1 MRRQEEGLPVTLSR
15 RSWLSFA
22 FLAAVLT
29 LYIYG
34 VISADQIPAEVV
46 AVALPPD
53 FMVGIPLA
61 FYLIVLRPKK
71 MTPLAVLPV
80 IWLGY
85 GLSALVLGSPTAGTL
100 PVLLAALFPVE
111 AAIAVREIL
120 RLARLFKRAK
130 TQSADP
136 LEWFYAVTYYLVRKE
151 LPARMMAAELG
162 VWYYALISWRKKSSV
177 EADDKTYS
185 YHNAGG
191 YMSVM
196 LGLGL
201 AFPVEIVAVH
211 MFLSQWNATVAIV
224 VTLLSVYAAVWLVGD
239 ARARALRPVV
249 LGKDELR
256 IECGIQMKGTISL
269 SNIASVSCH
278 EPADIDK
285 VDKLNYGT
293 FYQANVWIVMHDPV
307 EVRTLLGMKRP
318 LAIGLSLDDPKGF
331 IQEFSQAANGLYQ
344 GES

>member
-1 MRRQEEGLPVTLSR
+1 
-15 RSWLSFA
+15 
-22 FLAAVLT
+22 
-29 LYIYG
+29 
-34 VISADQIPAEVV
+34 
-46 AVALPPD
+46 
-53 FMVGIPLA
+53 
-61 FYLIVLRPKK
+61 
-71 MTPLAVLPV
+71 
-80 IWLGY
+80 
-85 GLSALVLGSPTAGTL
+85 
-100 PVLLAALFPVE
+100 
-111 AAIAVREIL
+111 
-120 RLARLFKRAK
+120 
-130 TQSADP
+130 
-136 LEWFYAVTYYLVRKE
+136 
-151 LPARMMAAELG
+151 
-162 VWYYALISWRKKSSV
+162 
-177 EADDKTYS
+177 
-185 YHNAGG
+185 
-191 YMSVM
+191 MSVM

-211 MFLSQWNATVAIV
+211 MLLSQWNATVAIV

-278 EPADIDK
+278 ESADIDK
-285 VDKLNYGT
+285 ADKLNYGT

-318 LAIGLSLDDPKGF
+318 LAIGLSLDDPTGF

>member
-1 MRRQEEGLPVTLSR
+1 MTLSR
-15 RSWLSFA
+15 RSWSSFA
-22 FLAAVLT
+22 FLATVLA

-34 VISADQIPAEVV
+34 VISASQIPTEVV
-46 AVALPPD
+46 AMALPLD

-61 FYLIVLRPKK
+61 FYLVVLRPKK
-71 MTPLAVLPV
+71 MTPLAILPV

-85 GLSALVLGSPTAGTL
+85 GLSALALGSPTAGTL

-111 AAIAVREIL
+111 VAIAVREIL

-136 LEWFYAVTYYLVRKE
+136 LEWLYAVTHYLVRKE

-162 VWYYALISWRKKSSV
+162 VWYYALFSWRQKPSV
-177 EADDKTYS
+177 EADDKAYS

-196 LGLGL
+196 LGFGL

-211 MFLSQWNATVAIV
+211 MLLSQWNATVAIV

-239 ARARALRPVV
+239 ARARVLRPVV

-285 VDKLNYGT
+285 ADKLSYGT
-293 FYQANVWIVMHDPV
+293 FYQANVWIVMHGPV
-307 EVRTLLGMKRP
+307 EVRTLLGTKRP
-318 LAIGLSLDDPKGF
+318 LAIGLSLDDPEGF
-331 IQEFSQAANGLYQ
+331 IQEFFQATNGLYQ

>member
-1 MRRQEEGLPVTLSR
+1 M
-15 RSWLSFA
+15 
-22 FLAAVLT
+22 
-29 LYIYG
+29 
-34 VISADQIPAEVV
+34 
-46 AVALPPD
+46 
-53 FMVGIPLA
+53 
-61 FYLIVLRPKK
+61 
-71 MTPLAVLPV
+71 
-80 IWLGY
+80 
-85 GLSALVLGSPTAGTL
+85 

-111 AAIAVREIL
+111 VAIAVREIL
-120 RLARLFKRAK
+120 HLARLFKRAK
-130 TQSADP
+130 TQSVDP
-136 LEWFYAVTYYLVRKE
+136 LEWLHAITHYLVRKE

-162 VWYYALISWRKKSSV
+162 VWYYALISWRKKPSV
-177 EADDKTYS
+177 EADDKAYS

-211 MFLSQWNATVAIV
+211 MLLSQWSATVAIV

-269 SNIASVSCH
+269 GSIASVSCH

-285 VDKLNYGT
+285 ADRLNYGT
-293 FYQANVWIVMHDPV
+293 FYQANVWVVMHDPV
-307 EVRTLLGMKRP
+307 EVRTFLGTKRP

-331 IQEFSQAANGLYQ
+331 IQEFSQAANGPYQ

>member
-1 MRRQEEGLPVTLSR
+1 MTLSR
-15 RSWLSFA
+15 RSWLSLA
-22 FLAAVLT
+22 FLAAVLA

-34 VISADQIPAEVV
+34 VISAGQIPAEVV

-61 FYLIVLRPKK
+61 FYLIFLRPKK

-85 GLSALVLGSPTAGTL
+85 GLSALALGSPTAGIL

-111 AAIAVREIL
+111 AAIAVREII
-120 RLARLFKRAK
+120 RLARLFKGAK
-130 TQSADP
+130 RQSADP
-136 LEWFYAVTYYLVRKE
+136 LEWFYAVTHYLVRKE

-162 VWYYALISWRKKSSV
+162 VWYYALISWRKKPSV
-177 EADDKTYS
+177 EADDKAYS
-185 YHNAGG
+185 YHNASG

-196 LGLGL
+196 LGFGL

-211 MFLSQWNATVAIV
+211 MLLSQWNATVAIV
-224 VTLLSVYAAVWLVGD
+224 ATLLSLYAAVWLVGD

-285 VDKLNYGT
+285 ADKLNYGT
-293 FYQANVWIVMHDPV
+293 FYQANVWIVMREPV

-318 LAIGLSLDDPKGF
+318 LAIGLSLDDPKEFIREFFQATNGF
-331 IQEFSQAANGLYQ
+331 CQ

>member
-1 MRRQEEGLPVTLSR
+1 MRRQEEGLSVTLSR
-15 RSWLSFA
+15 RSWSTFA
-22 FLAAVLT
+22 FLATVLVF
-29 LYIYG
+29 YIYG
-34 VISADQIPAEVV
+34 VISASQIPTEVV
-46 AVALPPD
+46 AMALPLD

-71 MTPLAVLPV
+71 MTPLAILPV

-85 GLSALVLGSPTAGTL
+85 GLSALALDSPAAGIL

-111 AAIAVREIL
+111 VAIAVREIL

-136 LEWFYAVTYYLVRKE
+136 LEWFYAVTHYLVRKE

-162 VWYYALISWRKKSSV
+162 VWYYALLSWRKKPSV
-177 EADDKTYS
+177 EADDKAYS

-191 YMSVM
+191 YMSMM

-201 AFPVEIVAVH
+201 AFPVEIVAMH
-211 MFLSQWNATVAIV
+211 MLLSQWNVAVAMV
-224 VTLLSVYAAVWLVGD
+224 VTPLSLYAALWLVGD

-285 VDKLNYGT
+285 ADKLNYGT

>member
-1 MRRQEEGLPVTLSR
+1 MILSR
-15 RSWLSFA
+15 RLWLSFA
-22 FLAAVLT
+22 FLAAVLV

-85 GLSALVLGSPTAGTL
+85 GLSALALGSPTAGTL

-120 RLARLFKRAK
+120 RLVRLFKRAK
-130 TQSADP
+130 RQSANP
-136 LEWFYAVTYYLVRKE
+136 LEWFYAVAYYLVRKE

-162 VWYYALISWRKKSSV
+162 VWYYALISWRKKPSV
-177 EADDKTYS
+177 EADDKAYS

-211 MFLSQWNATVAIV
+211 MLLSQWNATVAIV

-269 SNIASVSCH
+269 SNIASIDRC

-285 VDKLNYGT
+285 ADKLNYGT
-293 FYQANVWIVMHDPV
+293 FYQANVWIVMREPV

-344 GES
+344 GEL

>member
-1 MRRQEEGLPVTLSR
+1 MILAR

-22 FLAAVLT
+22 FLAAVLA

-34 VISADQIPAEVV
+34 VISAGQIPAEVV

-61 FYLIVLRPKK
+61 FYLVVLRPKK
-71 MTPLAVLPV
+71 MTPLAILPV

-85 GLSALVLGSPTAGTL
+85 GLSALAFGSPTAGTL

-111 AAIAVREIL
+111 VAIAVREIL

-130 TQSADP
+130 TQSTDP
-136 LEWFYAVTYYLVRKE
+136 LEWLYAVTYYLVRKE

-162 VWYYALISWRKKSSV
+162 VWYYALISWRKKPSV
-177 EADDKTYS
+177 EADDKAYS
-185 YHNAGG
+185 YHNASG

-196 LGLGL
+196 LGFGL

-211 MFLSQWNATVAIV
+211 MLLSQWNATVAIV

-285 VDKLNYGT
+285 ADKLNYGT
-293 FYQANVWIVMHDPV
+293 FYQANVWIVMHGPV
-307 EVRTLLGMKRP
+307 EMRTLLGMKRP

>member
-1 MRRQEEGLPVTLSR
+1 MILSR

-162 VWYYALISWRKKSSV
+162 VWYYALISWRKKPSV
-177 EADDKTYS
+177 EADDKSYS

-211 MFLSQWNATVAIV
+211 MLLSQWNATIAIV

-285 VDKLNYGT
+285 ADKLNYGT
-293 FYQANVWIVMHDPV
+293 FYQANVWIVMREPV

-344 GES
+344 GEL

>member
-1 MRRQEEGLPVTLSR
+1 MALSR

-22 FLAAVLT
+22 FLAAVLA

-34 VISADQIPAEVV
+34 VVSASQIPAEVV
-46 AVALPPD
+46 AVALPLD
-53 FMVGIPLA
+53 FMVGIPLML
-61 FYLIVLRPKK
+61 YLIVLRPKK

-85 GLSALVLGSPTAGTL
+85 GLSALALGSPAAGVL

-111 AAIAVREIL
+111 VAIAAREIL
-120 RLARLFKRAK
+120 HLARLFKGAK
-130 TQSADP
+130 MQSADP
-136 LEWFYAVTYYLVRKE
+136 LEWLYAMTRYLVRRE

-162 VWYYALISWRKKSSV
+162 VWYYALLSWRKKPSV
-177 EADDKTYS
+177 EADDKAYS

-191 YMSVM
+191 YMSMM

-201 AFPVEIVAVH
+201 AFPVEIVAMH
-211 MFLSQWNATVAIV
+211 MLLSQWNVVVAIG
-224 VTLLSVYAAVWLVGD
+224 VTLLSLYAAVWLVGD

-269 SNIASVSCH
+269 GSIASVSCR

-285 VDKLNYGT
+285 ADKLNYGT
-293 FYQANVWIVMHDPV
+293 FYQANVWVVMHDPV
-307 EVRTLLGMKRP
+307 EVRTLLGAKKP
-318 LAIGLSLDDPKGF
+318 LAIGLSLDDPQGF
-331 IQEFSQAANGLYQ
+331 IQEFSQVADGLYQ

>member
-1 MRRQEEGLPVTLSR
+1 MALSR

-22 FLAAVLT
+22 FLAAVLA

-34 VISADQIPAEVV
+34 VVSASQIPAEVV
-46 AVALPPD
+46 AVALPLD
-53 FMVGIPLA
+53 FMVGIPLML
-61 FYLIVLRPKK
+61 YLIVLRPKK

-85 GLSALVLGSPTAGTL
+85 GLSALVLGSPAAGVL
-100 PVLLAALFPVE
+100 PMLLAALFPVE
-111 AAIAVREIL
+111 AAIAIGEIL
-120 RLARLFKRAK
+120 RLARLFKGAK
-130 TQSADP
+130 TKSADP
-136 LEWFYAVTYYLVRKE
+136 LEWFYAVTCYLVRRE

-162 VWYYALISWRKKSSV
+162 VWYYALLSWRKKPCV
-177 EADDKTYS
+177 GVDDRVYG

-191 YMSVM
+191 YMSMM

-201 AFPVEIVAVH
+201 AFPVEIVAMH
-211 MFLSQWNATVAIV
+211 MLLSQWNVVVAIV
-224 VTLLSVYAAVWLVGD
+224 VTLLSLYAAVWLVGD
-239 ARARALRPVV
+239 ARARVLRPVV

-256 IECGIQMKGTISL
+256 IECGIQMTGVVSL
-269 SNIASVSCH
+269 GSIASVSCR

-285 VDKLNYGT
+285 SDKLNYGT

-307 EVRTLLGMKRP
+307 EVRTLLGTKKP
-318 LAIGLSLDDPKGF
+318 LAIGLSLDDPQGF
-331 IQEFSQAANGLYQ
+331 IQEFSQVADGLYQ